1 MNILGL
7 NLNNKCL
14 YLSIFLIITIFIFT
28 PYYFFESGLPQPSFL
43 VIFALSLLLSIF
55 NYERFNYFIRL
66 NSFGILFLLYIFFIN
81 ITYAFLFKNT
91 SFILSTLQWV
101 YCFVLLIAILLIAND
116 KRLIL
121 WIKLSAILGLL
132 IIVIVYLVGYG
143 KYDFWPRY
151 QFYFNGPN
159 QLGYFVLCVGIIYL
173 SVSNGK
179 VDTPFFIIYSLITF
193 CIIITG
199 GRSVYLGF
207 IPLIVIFA
215 FFARFKL
222 KYILYLIIITIICI
236 SSFHFFNFPNCAYSA
251 KLNKTE
257 KLKQCIYKNKNHDKF
272 ENNIFNDSIG
282 RIYIPLKSDKEI
294 KESSW
299 YISAVKQL
307 EVRGYLRIIQ
317 YPQYLF
323 FGAGQ
328 GMDERF
334 DNINGYEVHSS
345 FAGVLFYYG
354 FFGSVLFFLFLW
366 NLFKIKINLLLLMPL
381 FIYGLFTQGLR
392 SPYFWIALGFV
403 AMMPKSLFCPAVD
416 D

>member
-1 MNILGL
+1 MNIPCL
-7 NLNNKCL
+7 NLNNKSL
-14 YLSIFLIITIFIFT
+14 YLSILLINTIFIFT

-43 VIFALSLLLSIF
+43 VIFALSLLLYLF
-55 NYERFNYFIRL
+55 NIESFNYFIRL
-66 NSFGILFLLYIFFIN
+66 NSFGILLLFYIFLVNF
-81 ITYAFLFKNT
+81 TYAFYFKNI

-101 YCFVLLIAILLIAND
+101 YCFFLLIAILLITND
-116 KRLIL
+116 KRLIF

-132 IIVIVYLVGYG
+132 IIVIVYLAGYG
-143 KYDFWPRY
+143 EYNFYPRY

-159 QLGYFVLCVGIIYL
+159 QLGYFVLCIGTIYL
-173 SVSNGK
+173 SATNGK
-179 VDTPFFIIYSLITF
+179 VDAPFFITYGLILF

-199 GRSVYLGF
+199 GRSVYFGF
-207 IPLIVIFA
+207 IPLIVIFV

-222 KYILYLIIITIICI
+222 KYILYLMIITIISV
-236 SSFHFFNFPNCAYSA
+236 SSFYFFNFPLCSYSA
-251 KLNKTE
+251 KLNKNE
-257 KLKQCIYKNKNHDKF
+257 IFKQCIFKNKNDVEIHP
-272 ENNIFNDSIG
+272 NIFGNSID
-282 RIYIPLKSDKEI
+282 RIYVPIQIDKEI
-294 KESSW
+294 EKSSW

-307 EVRGYLRIIQ
+307 EVRGHLRIIE
-317 YPQYLF
+317 YPQYLL

-334 DNINGYEVHSS
+334 DSNNGYEVHSS
-345 FAGVLFYYG
+345 FVGVFFYYG
-354 FFGSVLFFLFLW
+354 FFGIVLFFLFLW

-403 AMMPKSLFCPAVD
+403 AMMPKSLFCSAVD